1 MASAPMA
8 QARLLEVQSHEREIQ
23 SHQREMQA
31 QSAQAQS
38 ELRDLK
44 LELEHSQ
51 AQVRQWPLMASNCAS
66 DCVPHQKALL
76 EQVRQLQEKL
86 TLAQAQAAETEARAE
101 ARLSKLLGQQVTSL
115 ADCG

>member
-1 MASAPMA
+1 MT
-8 QARLLEVQSHEREIQ
+8 
-23 SHQREMQA
+23 
-31 QSAQAQS
+31 
-38 ELRDLK
+38 
-44 LELEHSQ
+44 
-51 AQVRQWPLMASNCAS
+51 SNCAS

-86 TLAQAQAAETEARAE
+86 TLTQAQAAETEARAE

>member
-1 MASAPMA
+1 
-8 QARLLEVQSHEREIQ
+8 
-23 SHQREMQA
+23 
-31 QSAQAQS
+31 
-38 ELRDLK
+38 
-44 LELEHSQ
+44 
-51 AQVRQWPLMASNCAS
+51 MASNCAS
-66 DCVPHQKALL
+66 DCVSHQKALL